1 MVGKIRLPKRKGKY
15 VLIFRAFKKIS
26 GIKYYGVKF
35 TEIII

>member
-1 MVGKIRLPKRKGKY
+1 MVGKIRLPKRTGKY